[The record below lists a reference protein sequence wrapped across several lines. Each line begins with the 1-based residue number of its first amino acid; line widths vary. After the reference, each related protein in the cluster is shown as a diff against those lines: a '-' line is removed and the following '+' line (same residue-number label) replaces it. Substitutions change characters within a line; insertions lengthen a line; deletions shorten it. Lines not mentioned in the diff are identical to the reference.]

1 MPAQRTFG
9 FRPDQRLRRS
19 RQFDE
24 VFQARLRFD
33 ARVFIINYR
42 SNDCGFDRLGLT
54 VSRKFGGAVQ
64 RNRIKRIVREV
75 FRTNPNR
82 DEPTLDLVFRP
93 KADFLRTDYAEVQRQ
108 WREALAAIKERFN
121 KT

>member
-1 MPAQRTFG
+1 MPAERTFG
-9 FRPDQRLRRS
+9 FRPTQRLRRS

-24 VFQARLRFD
+24 VFKARQRFD

-64 RNRIKRIVREV
+64 RNRIKRIVREI
-75 FRTNPNR
+75 FRTNPNG
-82 DEPTLDLVFRP
+82 DEPSLDLIFRP
-93 KADFLRTDYAEVQRQ
+93 KAEFLQTDYSEVQRQ
-108 WREALAAIKERFN
+108 WRAALTAIKKRFR